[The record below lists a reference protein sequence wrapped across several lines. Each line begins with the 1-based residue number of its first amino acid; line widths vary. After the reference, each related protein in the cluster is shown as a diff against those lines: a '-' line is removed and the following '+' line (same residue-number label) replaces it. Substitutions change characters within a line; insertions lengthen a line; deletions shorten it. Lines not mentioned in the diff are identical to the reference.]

1 MWELSWILLA
11 LHSITA
17 VKSQRLVIG
26 DWITVEFDTN
36 FPLTQ
41 IGRYNSGWYNAITP
55 ETMLIVAFS
64 FGFTRASHPIRH
76 DKITSQWPQV
86 NSCDRQWKYPTDQ
99 NPSSSR
105 IVLELRA
112 RVYPENGLP
121 FRKKKFIRR
130 GTNLP
135 YNKKLLGAPSVVS
148 TPELPVCLLQQPPL
162 AQLIRCCLFFPSR
175 LPCPTAEAF
184 IIHS

>member
-121 FRKKKFIRR
+121 FRKKKNSSDGEPTYRTIRSCWVH
-130 GTNLP
+130 LP
-135 YNKKLLGAPSVVS
+135 SFLHRSCRFVS
-148 TPELPVCLLQQPPL
+148 CNSL
-162 AQLIRCCLFFPSR
+162 RW
-175 LPCPTAEAF
+175 
-184 IIHS
+184 HN